1 MPTVRSSLARLTAF
15 CVSLFAICIPIC
27 SSAAALAQPAPTT
40 PAPFVAESLGNG
52 ALPVDGAWQFHLGDN
67 RAWAQPGIEDATG
80 HDGWEE
86 IKTNAPWGAQSHPN
100 YAGYAWYRRHIHI
113 TTAPGVSPD
122 VALLFPV
129 VDDIYEL
136 YWNGVRIGGL
146 GSFLPHLSWK
156 FVVGPQ
162 TYGLGP
168 ARDGVLAVRVLKLPP
183 PSTDDGTGGGFEH
196 PPHIGSPE
204 AIAKFKDSLDY
215 HWLRDNQFGFGLST
229 LYFLTSFL
237 SFVAWLRNRSQ
248 KLLFWLATYTF
259 MPVLETLFSLRLPI
273 TGDWLVFLIQS
284 SIQLREISQW
294 FLLLYL
300 LQLEDSAKLFRFLRI
315 MAWINIIAGSLDGAL
330 GFILSSLTPA
340 SFVALDAVLTAIIV
354 PAEILPTILVLIALY
369 RRKRLDSAR
378 WLVAILAFSTA
389 IWYAISNVVDQG
401 TRYTHWTLGARMG
414 APLFALFGSSFSV
427 QTILRTLLFA
437 SIVYAVFRYAADY
450 RRRQAALEQEYQNA
464 RELQQILVPETLPE
478 IPGFRLT
485 SAYRPAQEVG
495 GDFFQI
501 IPLEPLHGNDSG
513 STIIV
518 LGDVSGKGLK
528 AAMTVSLI
536 VGAIRTLVE
545 TTTSPAQ
552 ILAGLNRRLSG
563 RLHGGFATCVALRL
577 DPDGLCT
584 LATAGHPAPFL
595 NRQEIELPG
604 ALPLGILPGTVY
616 QEFPRQL
623 QPGDHLALYTDG
635 LLEARSASGEL
646 YGFDRLTILFGSQS
660 SAEQASAEAVAFG
673 QDDDIT
679 VLTLTCIGP
688 GNRTIGELAK
698 PALGMA

>member
-1 MPTVRSSLARLTAF
+1 M
-15 CVSLFAICIPIC
+15 
-27 SSAAALAQPAPTT
+27 
-40 PAPFVAESLGNG
+40 G
-52 ALPVDGAWQFHLGDN
+52 A
-67 RAWAQPGIEDATG
+67 
-80 HDGWEE
+80 
-86 IKTNAPWGAQSHPN
+86 
-100 YAGYAWYRRHIHI
+100 
-113 TTAPGVSPD
+113 
-122 VALLFPV
+122 
-129 VDDIYEL
+129 
-136 YWNGVRIGGL
+136 
-146 GSFLPHLSWK
+146 
-156 FVVGPQ
+156 Q

-183 PSTDDGTGGGFEH
+183 PSTDKGTGGGFQAL
-196 PPHIGSPE
+196 PHIGSPE
-204 AIAKFKDSLDY
+204 AIAKFKDSLGY
-215 HWLRDNQFGFGLST
+215 HWLRNKQFGFGLTT

-248 KLLFWLATYTF
+248 KLLFWLAAYTL
-259 MPVLETLFSLRLPI
+259 MPVLEALFNLRLPI
-273 TGDWLVFLIQS
+273 AGNWFVFLVQT

-300 LQLEDSAKLFRFLRI
+300 LQLDDSAKLIRFLRI
-315 MAWINIIAGSLDGAL
+315 IAWINVIAGSLDGAL
-330 GFILSSLTPA
+330 GFGLSSLPGAT
-340 SFVALDAVLTAIIV
+340 FVALDAALTAIIL
-354 PAEILPTILVLIALY
+354 PAEILPTILVLIALF

-389 IWYAISNVVDQG
+389 IWYAISNIADQG

-437 SIVYAVFRYAADY
+437 AIVYAVLRYAADY
-450 RRRQAALEQEYQNA
+450 RSRQAALEQEYQNA
-464 RELQQILVPETLPE
+464 RELQQILVPETLPD

-501 IPLEPLHGNDSG
+501 IPLEPLDGQHLG

-552 ILAGLNRRLSG
+552 ILAGLNRRLCG
-563 RLHGGFATCVALRL
+563 RLHGGFATCIALRL
-577 DPDGLCT
+577 DPDGRCT

-646 YGFDRLTILFGSQS
+646 YGFDRLTILFGNQS

-679 VLTLTCIGP
+679 VLTLTCIAP
-688 GNRTIGELAK
+688 GDRAFGELAE
-698 PALGMA
+698 PALVMA